1 MLAALLI
8 VFFYSDTYAQNGS
21 VLASGAWYKFS
32 LTQKGIYQITG
43 KYLKEQGI
51 DLAQVDP
58 EQIQLFGYGGGM
70 LPQALD
76 QPRRNDLPENAI
88 YVSAGSDGKFDEK
101 DFILFYGDSPDQTVY
116 RFIDNA
122 YQLTHQKNLYS
133 DTVFYFLTF
142 NQQKGKRISP
152 GENISSPSTVLTTF
166 DDHVVHEQD
175 LTNILAGSGREWYG
189 EVFNS
194 GESLSLDFDT
204 PGLSEN
210 SEIRLKIDVL
220 GKATSSSAFE
230 VFLNDQR
237 QGEISPE
244 PLLSGTYNE
253 KGRPVSASFVSSTKE
268 VNAGGGKVTVKMKYQ
283 TGGGRGS
290 AHLDR
295 VLMSFSRQLQLY
307 SNQTFFRS
315 IQSVQYPVAAFRIKT
330 ATGQVKLWDITDPQN
345 PGEQKFNFSN
355 GHVEYGIH
363 TGGELKEFVIFNHE
377 GFLKPAW
384 HGLVANQNLK
394 EGTVPEMVIVSHPAF
409 LPEAKRL
416 AGFRQQQ
423 KGITVRVVTP
433 QQIYNEFSSGA
444 QDITAIRNYL
454 KYLYDREE
462 GRLQYLLLFGKCS
475 YDYKN
480 RTDRNTNFV
489 PTYESRNSTHPIY
502 SYSSDDYFGF
512 LEDDEG
518 YWNEN
523 YAGDHTLDIGI
534 GRLPIKKL
542 EEARIV
548 VDKLMHYDHNPQ
560 TFGDW
565 RNQVVFVAD
574 DGDGDKHQRDADRLA
589 TQVDTTY
596 FDFNSSKIY
605 TDAYPQESMPGGER
619 APKVN
624 DAIGDAIKKGALIIN
639 YTGHGNE
646 RQWASEHILN
656 KDMINHW
663 KNLDK
668 LPFFVTATCE
678 FGRHDDPMIISGAEQ
693 LVLNPHGGAVG
704 MVTTARPVF
713 ANSNFILNQAF
724 YQQVFRQVEGEY
736 QALGHIFKHTKN
748 SGLGGRVNRNFS
760 LLGDPSMT
768 LAYPKGKVV
777 IDSLLALNAAGG
789 FTPTDTLKALS
800 HIRLK
805 GRVVERDGLATNQN
819 FTGTLQVSV
828 FDKPVQVTTRGNE
841 GTVMQFEERK
851 SVIHRGRASVTNGFF
866 ELEFVIPKNINYKA
880 GGGKI
885 STYAV
890 EQGEHLSDANGADI
904 DIQIGGTSKVV
915 KEDVLPPVIA
925 LFMDDTT
932 FISGGVTAANTSL
945 VAYIQD
951 ESGINVSSNGLG
963 QHITATLQK
972 AGQHEEE
979 VRAFILNDFFT
990 TEIDSYQQG
999 VLRYPLENLED
1010 GKYVLTLQAW
1020 DNWNNKSES
1029 SITFFV
1035 RSQGQFVI
1043 NSFVNYPNPFS
1054 DQTIFTIDHN
1064 RQGDSLKAV
1073 ISIFNVQG
1081 KLVYSFERTY
1091 QHASNRI
1098 NDLQW
1103 DGMDANGN
1111 RLNPGVYLARLI
1123 LQSQTDGA
1131 ESKKNQKI
1139 IIIN

>member
-1 MLAALLI
+1 MFAALLI
-8 VFFYSDTYAQNGS
+8 IFFYSSTSGQHGS
-21 VLASGAWYKFS
+21 MLATGSWYKLS

-43 KYLKEQGI
+43 KDLKKQGV
-51 DLAQVDP
+51 DLVQLDP

-88 YVSAGSDGKFDEK
+88 YVSAGSDGKFDEQ
-101 DFILFYGDSPDQTVY
+101 DFILFYGESPDQAGY
-116 RFIDNA
+116 RLIDNS
-122 YQLTHQKNLYS
+122 YQLTYQKNLYS
-133 DTVFYFLTF
+133 DTAFYFLTF
-142 NQQKGKRISP
+142 NQQKGKRISLS
-152 GENISSPSTVLTTF
+152 ENMPSASTTLSTF
-166 DDHVVHEQD
+166 DDYAVHEQD

-189 EVFNS
+189 EVFQS

-210 SEIRLKIDVL
+210 SELRLKVDIL
-220 GKATSSSAFE
+220 GKANSSSAFE
-230 VFLNDQR
+230 VFLNNQR

-253 KGRPVSASFVSSTKE
+253 KGRAASASFVSNTKE
-268 VNAGGGKVTVKMKYQ
+268 INAEGGKVTVKLNYQ
-283 TGGGRGS
+283 AGGGRGS
-290 AHLDR
+290 AHLNR
-295 VLMSFSRQLQLY
+295 VLMSFNRQLQLY
-307 SNQTFFRS
+307 GSQTFFRS
-315 IQSVQYPVAAFRIKT
+315 LKSAQYPVAAFRIKT
-330 ATGQVKLWDITDPQN
+330 ATDQVKIWDITDPQN
-345 PGEQKFNFSN
+345 TREQKFDFEN
-355 GHVEYGIH
+355 GYVTYGIH
-363 TGGELKEFVIFNHE
+363 THAKLREFVIFKHE
-377 GFLKPAW
+377 DFLKPGW
-384 HGLVANQNLK
+384 QETVANQNLQD
-394 EGTVPEMVIVSHPAF
+394 GAVPDMVIISHPAF
-409 LPEAKRL
+409 LPEAERL
-416 AGFRQQQ
+416 AAFRQQQ
-423 KGITVRVVTP
+423 KRIAVKVVTP

-444 QDITAIRNYL
+444 QDITGIRNYL
-454 KYLYDREE
+454 KYLYDKEE

-475 YDYKN
+475 YDYKS

-518 YWNEN
+518 YWDEN

-534 GRLPIKKL
+534 GRIPVKQL
-542 EEARIV
+542 EEARLV
-548 VDKLMHYDHNPQ
+548 VDKLIYYHDNPQ

-596 FDFNSSKIY
+596 FDFNINKIY
-605 TDAYPQESMPGGER
+605 TDAYPQESMPGGEK

-624 DAIGDAIKKGALIIN
+624 DAIGDVIKKGALIVN

-646 RQWASEHILN
+646 RQWANEQILN
-656 KDMINHW
+656 KDMINQW

-678 FGRHDDPMIISGAEQ
+678 FGRHDDPMVISGAEQ
-693 LVLNPHGGAVG
+693 LVLNPRGGAIG

-724 YQQVFRQVEGEY
+724 YQQVFRQVKGEY

-768 LAYPKGKVV
+768 LAYPKGKVK
-777 IDSLLALNAAGG
+777 IDSILVINTKGEVIL
-789 FTPTDTLKALS
+789 TDTLKALS

-805 GRVVERDGLATNQN
+805 GRVVERDGQATSQN
-819 FTGTLQVSV
+819 FTGTLQLSV

-851 SVIHRGRASVTNGFF
+851 SVIHRGRARVINGFF
-866 ELEFVIPKNINYKA
+866 ELEFVIPKNIDYKT

-885 STYAV
+885 SIYAV
-890 EQGEHLSDANGADI
+890 EQGEQLGDANGANI
-904 DIQIGGTSKVV
+904 DIQIGGTSEVV
-915 KEDVLPPVIA
+915 RKDARPPAIS
-925 LFMDDTT
+925 LFMDDST
-932 FISGGVTAANTSL
+932 FINGGVTSANTSL
-945 VAYIQD
+945 VAWIQD
-951 ESGINVSSNGLG
+951 ESGINVSSSGMG
-963 QHITATLQK
+963 QNITATLQK
-972 AGQHEEE
+972 AEQPEEI
-979 VRAFILNDFFT
+979 RTFILNDFFT
-990 TEIDSYQQG
+990 TEIGSYQQG

-1010 GKYVLTLQAW
+1010 GKYILTLRVW
-1020 DNWNNKSES
+1020 DSWNNKSES

-1043 NSFVNYPNPFS
+1043 NSFVNYPNPFN
-1054 DQTIFTIDHN
+1054 DQTIFSIDHN
-1064 RQGDSLKAV
+1064 RHGDNLKAV
-1073 ISIFNVQG
+1073 INIFNLQG
-1081 KLVYSFERTY
+1081 KQVHSFEKVY
-1091 QHASNRI
+1091 QHASTRI
-1098 NDLQW
+1098 NDVQW
-1103 DGMDANGN
+1103 NGLDANGN
-1111 RLNPGVYLARLI
+1111 SLTPGIYMASLI